1 MVKSKTSA
9 HMFSPAT
16 PSANLSIVTPMT
28 KDIKE
33 QQPSTD
39 DKVLEAAIL
48 GLDPYPVRLVQ
59 RQSKQNALII
69 SK

>member
-1 MVKSKTSA
+1 
-9 HMFSPAT
+9 MFSPAT
-16 PSANLSIVTPMT
+16 PSANLSITTPMT

-48 GLDPYPVRLVQ
+48 VVFDHWGSEKWAVHFLGFLSDLHR
-59 RQSKQNALII
+59 SKL
-69 SK
+69 

>member
-1 MVKSKTSA
+1 
-9 HMFSPAT
+9 MFSPAT
-16 PSANLSIVTPMT
+16 PSANLSIATPMT

-48 GLDPYPVRLVQ
+48 GLDPYPVETRGIVWINMKSLK
-59 RQSKQNALII
+59 R
-69 SK
+69 